1 MGPDCA
7 CIDKIAASHAC
18 PEPGI
23 PDRALFSSEM
33 AVDIYRKIG
42 YQEYGVG
49 NIYMWQP
56 EEDSQ

>member
-1 MGPDCA
+1 M
-7 CIDKIAASHAC
+7 HARNQ
-18 PEPGI
+18 GYRI
-23 PDRALFSSEM
+23 GVLFSSEM

-49 NIYMWQP
+49 NIDMWQP